1 MVQASIWLRTLA
13 VLAAYALAV
22 CVVHVSLLRDV
33 IRMPAL
39 SIVLA
44 FTIIQ
49 TSAIVMILGALVIS
63 KGRAVARERLIQ
75 QWIPVVRE
83 RMIEHLMGQNARA
96 ELLDLAQRVPLA
108 VERCAEDLLAS
119 ISGTELDSLSDL
131 VEDLGLVDRWTR
143 RAGRGRVESRRRAIA
158 LLGRLSGQRVNSVLR
173 QALEDREESVRLEAA
188 RALLRSDGM
197 DDVERIFEFA
207 TLETPF
213 LRAILV
219 EDLRAHAVTLS
230 EQAIPRILSSG
241 RPEQARIVLE
251 MVEAWQKTLPVPGVA
266 ALLRHPRP
274 EIRAQAIRV
283 LPYVSADVDVAR
295 ETRLALEDESAA
307 VRIAATK
314 VAGRMGMEGAVLE
327 LRRQLQHSDREV
339 AVAAAYALAEVGME
353 GWNVLEAA
361 VRAED
366 STAARAAL
374 EALERVRTNRLHV
387 ARV

>member
-1 MVQASIWLRTLA
+1 LQDPGESI
-13 VLAAYALAV
+13 
-22 CVVHVSLLRDV
+22 
-33 IRMPAL
+33 
-39 SIVLA
+39 
-44 FTIIQ
+44 
-49 TSAIVMILGALVIS
+49 
-63 KGRAVARERLIQ
+63 
-75 QWIPVVRE
+75 
-83 RMIEHLMGQNARA
+83 
-96 ELLDLAQRVPLA
+96 
-108 VERCAEDLLAS
+108 
-119 ISGTELDSLSDL
+119 
-131 VEDLGLVDRWTR
+131 
-143 RAGRGRVESRRRAIA
+143 
-158 LLGRLSGQRVNSVLR
+158 
-173 QALEDREESVRLEAA
+173 RLEAA
-188 RALLRSDGM
+188 RALLRSGGM

-219 EDLRAHAVTLS
+219 EDLRPHAVTLS

-283 LPYVSADVDVAR
+283 LPYVSADVDVTR
-295 ETRLALEDESAA
+295 ETRLALEDESAT

-314 VAGRMGMEGAVLE
+314 VAGRMGMEGAVPE
-327 LRRQLQHSDREV
+327 LGLQLQHSDREV
-339 AVAAAYALAEVGME
+339 AVAAAYALAEVGLA
-353 GWNVLEAA
+353 GWSVLEAT

>member
-1 MVQASIWLRTLA
+1 
-13 VLAAYALAV
+13 VLAAYALAI
-22 CVVHVSLLRDV
+22 CVVHVSLLRGV
-33 IRMPAL
+33 VRMPAL

-44 FTIIQ
+44 FTIVQ
-49 TSAIVMILGALVIS
+49 TSVIVVILGGLVVSKAIVG
-63 KGRAVARERLIQ
+63 ARERFVQ

-83 RMIEHLMGQNARA
+83 RMIEHLLGRDARLA
-96 ELLDLAQRVPLA
+96 LMDLTQRVPLA
-108 VERCAEDLLAS
+108 VERCAQDLLAS
-119 ISGTELDSLSDL
+119 ISGTELDSLSEL
-131 VEDLGLVDRWTR
+131 VEGLGLVDRWRR

-158 LLGRLSGQRVNSVLR
+158 VLGRLSGQRVNGTLR
-173 QALEDREESVRLEAA
+173 QALQDPEESVRLEAA

-219 EDLRAHAVTLS
+219 EDLRPHAFTLS

-251 MVEAWQKTLPVPGVA
+251 MVEAWQKTLPVPGVV

-283 LPYVSADVDVAR
+283 LPYVSADLDVAR
-295 ETRLALEDESAA
+295 ETRLALDDESAA

-327 LRRQLQHSDREV
+327 LRRQLRHSDREV
-339 AVAAAYALAEVGME
+339 AVAAAYALAEVGPE
-353 GWNVLEAA
+353 GWNVLEAT

-366 STAARAAL
+366 STAALAAL
-374 EALERVRTNRLHV
+374 EALERVRTNRLHL